1 MGKEGRSLP
10 VHRDGKFCYEI
21 RLEQDFERLPE
32 CVEALGVRGRR
43 LCIVT
48 DSHAGLLYAEA
59 VREKLAKVFGKVT
72 VWTVEAGEENKT
84 LDTVRALY
92 EHLILEHFDR
102 KDMLAALGGGVIG
115 DLTGFAAATYLLTKQ
130 SARRGLFLIGARS
143 SGKTNYITVLID
155 QLRKNGG
162 KIGQNLGVLASTVAD
177 NNEDCTQYRYQE
189 NFYKVLFKNGY

>member
-48 DSHAGLLYAEA
+48 DSHAGPLYAEA

-115 DLTGFAAATYLLTKQ
+115 DLTGFAAATYL
-130 SARRGLFLIGARS
+130 RGIGFIQLP
-143 SGKTNYITVLID
+143 TTV
-155 QLRKNGG
+155 
-162 KIGQNLGVLASTVAD
+162 
-177 NNEDCTQYRYQE
+177 
-189 NFYKVLFKNGY
+189 

>member
-48 DSHAGLLYAEA
+48 DSHAGPLYAEA

-102 KDMLAALGGGVIG
+102 KDMLAALGAGLGLYFYYFLMINATRT
-115 DLTGFAAATYLLTKQ
+115 DLKGLL
-130 SARRGLFLIGARS
+130 S
-143 SGKTNYITVLID
+143 TVLLPSSITTTRYGNI
-155 QLRKNGG
+155 LTL
-162 KIGQNLGVLASTVAD
+162 GQ
-177 NNEDCTQYRYQE
+177 
-189 NFYKVLFKNGY
+189 

>member
-48 DSHAGLLYAEA
+48 DSHAGPLYAEA

-115 DLTGFAAATYLLTKQ
+115 DVPGGQQHRRQDRSGF
-130 SARRGLFLIGARS
+130 
-143 SGKTNYITVLID
+143 
-155 QLRKNGG
+155 
-162 KIGQNLGVLASTVAD
+162 
-177 NNEDCTQYRYQE
+177 
-189 NFYKVLFKNGY
+189 